1 LFLIFFNNFSGETV
15 FIHSGTDA
23 NGLIAIK
30 VCQQMNCRIFTTS
43 SSDEKRRFLR
53 ENYDIPDAH
62 IFNPNDPNFMDEI
75 LIATH
80 GIGVDVAFN
89 SLSNDKLVSIHRI
102 VANYG
107 RYIEI
112 DNYDQTTPNN
122 QLLRNI
128 LYYNISSIISE
139 ETFESL
145 IPKIFKGFAKWFNV
159 GLENGL
165 QLFVTICLLHLIEL
179 IIFALNFRIS

>member
-1 LFLIFFNNFSGETV
+1 
-15 FIHSGTDA
+15 
-23 NGLIAIK
+23 LIAIK
-30 VCQQMNCRIFTTS
+30 VCQQINCRIFTTS

-62 IFNPNDPNFMDEI
+62 IFNPNDPNFVDEI
-75 LIATH
+75 LVATH
-80 GIGVDVAFN
+80 GIGVDVVFN
-89 SLSNDKLVSIHRI
+89 SLSSDKLVSIYRI

-112 DNYDQTTPNN
+112 DNYDQTPNN

-145 IPKIFKGFAKWFNV
+145 IPKIFKGFAKWFYE

-165 QLFVTICLLHLIEL
+165 QLFLTICLLYFIEL
-179 IIFALNFRIS
+179 IIFALNFRISSTYK